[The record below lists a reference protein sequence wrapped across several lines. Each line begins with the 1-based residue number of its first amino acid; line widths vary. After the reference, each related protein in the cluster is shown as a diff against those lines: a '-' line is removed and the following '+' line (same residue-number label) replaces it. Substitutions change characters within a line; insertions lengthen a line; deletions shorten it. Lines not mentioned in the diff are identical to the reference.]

1 MTKNASAYHRPPER
15 KSGRLPSPFKPNFY
29 SPDAKPTTPSAG
41 NQKNE
46 LTFAPL
52 PSETGDIG
60 PRSAVQKKCTSYR
73 MKSRSMTACLH
84 GLGGGEDRISGEADD
99 AVKPIWIMSVVLK
112 VVHVIA
118 AKACA
123 DASRAGRRRVHCF
136 TAKRQCWILGRA
148 AFERMTRS
156 WSDCGSAMQPLV
168 GSAIEWNR
176 RVAFLARKV

>member
-60 PRSAVQKKCTSYR
+60 PRSAVQKCTSYR